1 MVQHIKLQVS
11 SKHIT
16 LSSRKFIVRIF
27 ALCGSRLFKKGGTI
41 HKYSMYGYLARTFFF
56 HAGINTETNHIQ

>member
-16 LSSRKFIVRIF
+16 LSSTNFCVRIL
-27 ALCGSRLFKKGGTI
+27 ALCGSRLFKNWGTI
-41 HKYSMYGYLARTFFF
+41 HKYSMYGYLARTIFFF
-56 HAGINTETNHIQ
+56 